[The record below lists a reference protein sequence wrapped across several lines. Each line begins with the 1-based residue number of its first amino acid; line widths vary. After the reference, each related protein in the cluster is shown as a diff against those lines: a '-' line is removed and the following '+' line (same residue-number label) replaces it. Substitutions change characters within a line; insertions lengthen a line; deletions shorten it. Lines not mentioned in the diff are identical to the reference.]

1 MAPIS
6 FHEHLLSPLLFSSM
20 ETQAVGSVALENGR
34 TSMSMTVL
42 KNAAV
47 EADAFS
53 VPNYSRGRRRGSARQ
68 LRPQRGVV
76 GTGESR
82 LGPGHAAREAM
93 LCL

>member
-1 MAPIS
+1 MASIS

-20 ETQAVGSVALENGR
+20 ESQAVGPVALENGR
-34 TSMSMTVL
+34 TSISMSMTVL

-68 LRPQRGVV
+68 LRRVRHLTVQR
-76 GTGESR
+76 S
-82 LGPGHAAREAM
+82 GPPHTRERPGR
-93 LCL
+93 